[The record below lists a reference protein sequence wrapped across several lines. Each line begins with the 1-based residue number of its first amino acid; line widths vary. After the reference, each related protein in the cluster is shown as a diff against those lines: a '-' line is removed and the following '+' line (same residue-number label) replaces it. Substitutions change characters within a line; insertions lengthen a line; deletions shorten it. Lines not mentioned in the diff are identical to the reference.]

1 MDGQVD
7 VSHREIYERLLMV
20 ETKVDK
26 IEKNTETVV
35 AAFAAAHGA
44 FKALEFLGKLAKP
57 ILLIG
62 AFITAV
68 GVVWTNYRGQ

>member
-26 IEKNTETVV
+26 IEKNTEMVV

-44 FKALEFLGKLAKP
+44 FKVLEFLAKLAKP